1 MLRRMS
7 IIIALLALVVPF
19 IATHPERSFE
29 LFAGLLITFSTTST
43 LIFFAFAVTA
53 LVFGFD
59 RAYQGRVVQ
68 AQPAEDGLGDQ
79 FVS

>member
-1 MLRRMS
+1 MLRRLSIFIVLAAVVLS
-7 IIIALLALVVPF
+7 IIAS
-19 IATHPERSFE
+19 HPERSFE

-53 LVFGFD
+53 LLFGFD
-59 RAYQGRVVQ
+59 RANRRQVVQ
-68 AQPAEDGLGDQ
+68 AQPTHQSLGDQ

>member
-7 IIIALLALVVPF
+7 VLIAIAALVVPLLVNY
-19 IATHPERSFE
+19 PERSFE

-59 RAYQGRVVQ
+59 RAYHRQVVQ
-68 AQPAEDGLGDQ
+68 AQPTHESLGDQ
-79 FVS
+79 YVS

>member
-1 MLRRMS
+1 MLRRLS
-7 IIIALLALVVPF
+7 TFAILAAIVLFVVASYP
-19 IATHPERSFE
+19 AHSFS

-59 RAYQGRVVQ
+59 RAYHGQVVQ
-68 AQPAEDGLGDQ
+68 AEPAHRNLDDQ
-79 FVS
+79 FVA